1 MKVTRRLLAGA
12 ILASASWTAQAAVPV
27 SSFYSSLIVFGDS
40 LSDPGNAAAVTELT
54 PGAGSLFPPTP
65 NGRFSNGAT
74 AAEVLADLLG
84 VPTQLGWPS
93 AAGGTNFAVG
103 GAMTGS
109 GNYNFTVDSPAGL
122 QANYA
127 ASIGVSGIQ
136 SQIGLFQPSAAYG
149 SSPLFMVQGGANDM
163 FLGFALEQLAPGSQ
177 NFNAIVGTAVN
188 NMAGN
193 ISALVGKGAKTIMVS
208 NMPDLGLTPF
218 AQGAGPGFAAQA
230 TALTNGFNTAL
241 AAAVGGIDASLGADY
256 NIFIFDSAGFGRDAI
271 ANKPG
276 GLVNVTDACLA
287 SAGAVASNCAGYL
300 FWDGV
305 HPTGLAH
312 ALTGEALY
320 SAAMAAAVPEPEVWL
335 LMLAGLGIVGL
346 RARRGT
352 LSCKRQ
358 LTA

>member
-1 MKVTRRLLAGA
+1 
-12 ILASASWTAQAAVPV
+12 
-27 SSFYSSLIVFGDS
+27 
-40 LSDPGNAAAVTELT
+40 
-54 PGAGSLFPPTP
+54 
-65 NGRFSNGAT
+65 
-74 AAEVLADLLG
+74 
-84 VPTQLGWPS
+84 
-93 AAGGTNFAVG
+93 
-103 GAMTGS
+103 
-109 GNYNFTVDSPAGL
+109 L

-218 AQGAGPGFAAQA
+218 AQGAGAGFAAQA

-320 SAAMAAAVPEPEVWL
+320 SAAMAAAVPEPEAWL

-346 RARRGT
+346 RARRRT